1 MNTIKNGDTV
11 SVNYTGKL
19 EDGSIFD
26 TSLQEG
32 REPLKATL
40 GQGQLISGFENGLI
54 GMSVGE
60 NKTVEIEPSNAY
72 GEYDPSMVQEVD
84 KSQVP
89 MEVKVGDM
97 LQGMS
102 PMGPVNVKVTE
113 IKEETIILDMNHP
126 LAGKNLHFI
135 GEVLEVRPASLEELS
150 HGHAHGP
157 GGHHH

>member
-1 MNTIKNGDTV
+1 MSTIKNGDTV

-32 REPLKATL
+32 REPLTATL
-40 GQGQLISGFENGLI
+40 GQGQLIKGFENGLI
-54 GMSVGE
+54 GMSLGE
-60 NKTVEIEPSNAY
+60 SKTVEIEPSDAY
-72 GEYDPSMVQEVD
+72 GEYDPAMVQEVS
-84 KSQVP
+84 KTQVP

-113 IKEETIILDMNHP
+113 IKEETLILDMNHP
-126 LAGKNLHFI
+126 LAGKKLIFNL
-135 GEVLEVRPASLEELS
+135 EVLSIN
-150 HGHAHGP
+150 
-157 GGHHH
+157 